1 VRRAISSIGYA
12 AALLCVLPG
21 CTSLYFKDAGAPPAL
36 PPRYTL
42 EHWPYSEYWTGIIFN
57 GEKVG
62 YAHVQVVPSAG
73 RPGRYEIRSQSVL
86 RIRMLGFDK
95 RIALESTDR
104 VKSDL
109 TLEWFSHRYD
119 LDGSRLDIEGQVEG
133 HMLTGTVENAG
144 RASRLAL
151 KLDAPV
157 YPASAVTLIPVQRGL
172 RIGSEHRFL
181 VFSGQTQSIAPAE
194 QKVVAYEKSEFFEES
209 AYRVTSGF
217 LGLTSTTWFSEGG
230 LPLLELGLGG
240 VIISAIS
247 TEERAKRFI
256 ATTALNK
263 DEAIIGFSLV
273 KPDVAIGNPRALR
286 KLDVSLSGN
295 PTLTVVPNDPRQQC
309 LRSGDA
315 LECEI
320 RTTAK
325 WSTAVEPA
333 ALRQDLRDSLVVPAD
348 DARVRELAREIVGNT
363 SDPQGRIDAL
373 RVWMRHNIRKEAS
386 DAFSALDVLRT
397 RTAECQGHAFLY
409 AALARS
415 LGIPT
420 RVVNGVV
427 YSAEHDGFLY
437 HAWNES
443 WVGDGWIAVDTTF
456 DQLPADATHIK
467 LVYGESV
474 ADLVALAGW
483 IGNMRIAVRGM
494 EPAHPAARP

>member
-1 VRRAISSIGYA
+1 MRSALCSLAYA

-21 CTSLYFKDAGAPPAL
+21 CTSLYFQDAGAPPSQ
-36 PPRYTL
+36 PPRYEL

-73 RPGRYEIRSQSVL
+73 HSGRYEIRSQSVL
-86 RIRMLGFDK
+86 HIRMLGFDK
-95 RIALESTDR
+95 RIALESIDR
-104 VKSDL
+104 VGKDL
-109 TLEWFSHRYD
+109 TLEWFSHHYD
-119 LDGSRLDIEGQVEG
+119 LDGSRLHIEGRVEG
-133 HMLTGTVENAG
+133 NTLTGEVENAG
-144 RASRLAL
+144 RRSRLAL
-151 KLDAPV
+151 TLEEPV
-157 YPASAVTLIPVQRGL
+157 YPTSAVTLIPVQRGL
-172 RIGSEHRFL
+172 RIGSQYRYL
-181 VFSGQTQSIAPAE
+181 VFSGQTQSVAPAE
-194 QKVVAYEKSEFFEES
+194 QEVVAYEKSEFFEER

-217 LGLTSTTWFSEGG
+217 LGLTSTTWFSDQG

-273 KPDVAIGNPRALR
+273 KPDVAIENPRELR
-286 KLDVSLSGN
+286 RLDVSLSGN
-295 PTLTVVPNDPRQQC
+295 PALTTVPNDSRQECQ
-309 LRSGDA
+309 RSGETLDCQIA
-315 LECEI
+315 AV
-320 RTTAK
+320 AK
-325 WSTAVEPA
+325 SSAPVDPA
-333 ALRQDLRDSLVVPAD
+333 ALRHDLRDSLAVPTND
-348 DARVRELAREIVGNT
+348 VRIEKLAREIAGG
-363 SDPQGRIDAL
+363 DADDAHRIESL
-373 RVWMRHNIRKEAS
+373 RAWMRQNIRNEAS

-397 RTAECQGHAFLY
+397 RSAECQGHAFLY

-427 YSAEHDGFLY
+427 YSEEQGGFLF

-443 WVGDGWIAVDTTF
+443 WVSDGWVALDTTF

-483 IGNMRIAVRGM
+483 IGKMQIRVLDTGN
-494 EPAHPAARP
+494 P

>member
-1 VRRAISSIGYA
+1 MPAR
-12 AALLCVLPG
+12 LP
-21 CTSLYFKDAGAPPAL
+21 LR
-36 PPRYTL
+36 PRYTL

-62 YAHVQVVPSAG
+62 YAHVQVMPSAG
-73 RPGRYEIRSQSVL
+73 RPDQYEIRSQSVL

-104 VKSDL
+104 VNEDL
-109 TLEWFSHRYD
+109 TLDWFSHRYD
-119 LDGSRLDIEGQVEG
+119 LDGSRLDIEGRVEG
-133 HMLTGTVENAG
+133 AMLTGTVENAG

-151 KLDAPV
+151 KLDGPV
-157 YPASAVTLIPVQRGL
+157 YPASAVTLLPVQRGL
-172 RIGSEHRFL
+172 RIGSEYRYL
-181 VFSGQTQSIAPAE
+181 VFSGQTQSVAPAE
-194 QKVVAYEKSEFFEES
+194 QKVVAYEKSEFFEDS

-217 LGLTSTTWFSEGG
+217 LGLTSTTWFSDRG

-273 KPDVAIGNPRALR
+273 KPDVPIRNPRDLR
-286 KLDVSLSGN
+286 RLDVSLAGN
-295 PTLTVVPNDPRQQC
+295 PALTIVPSDARQQC
-309 LRSGDA
+309 GRSGEV

-320 RTTAK
+320 RVAEK
-325 WSTAVEPA
+325 WSASVEPA
-333 ALRQDLRDSLVVPAD
+333 ALLRDLGDSLAVPAG
-348 DARVRELAREIVGNT
+348 DARIRKLAREIAGDT
-363 SDPQGRIDAL
+363 SDPRGRIDAL
-373 RVWMRHNIRKEAS
+373 KAWMRNNIRQEAS
-386 DAFSALDVLRT
+386 DAFSALDVLQT
-397 RTAECQGHAFLY
+397 RSAECQGHAYLY

-420 RVVNGVV
+420 RVVNGVA
-427 YSAEHDGFLY
+427 YSADHEGFLY

-443 WVGDGWIAVDTTF
+443 WVGDGWVAVDTTF

-474 ADLVALAGW
+474 ADLVTLAGW
-483 IGNMRIAVRGM
+483 VGKMQIRVLGVGN
-494 EPAHPAARP
+494 P

>member
-1 VRRAISSIGYA
+1 MRRAICSIGYA
-12 AALLCVLPG
+12 AALLCALPG
-21 CTSLYFKDAGAPPAL
+21 CTSLYFQDAGAPPAP

-62 YAHVQVVPSAG
+62 YAHVQVGPSAG
-73 RPGRYEIRSQSVL
+73 RPGRYEIRSQSML

-95 RIALESTDR
+95 RIALESIDR
-104 VKSDL
+104 VKEDL
-109 TLEWFSHRYD
+109 TLEWFSHHYD

-133 HMLTGTVENAG
+133 NVLTGTVDNAG
-144 RASRLAL
+144 RTSRLDL
-151 KLDAPV
+151 PLDAPV
-157 YPASAVTLIPVQRGL
+157 YPASAVTLIPVERGL
-172 RIGSEHRFL
+172 RIGAEHRYL
-181 VFSGQTQSIAPAE
+181 VFSGQTQSVAPAE
-194 QKVVAYEKSEFFEES
+194 QRVVAYEKSEFFEES

-217 LGLTSTTWFSEGG
+217 LGLTSTTWFSDRG

-263 DEAIIGFSLV
+263 DDVIIGFSLV
-273 KPDVAIGNPRALR
+273 KPDVAIRNPRELR
-286 KLDVSLSGN
+286 KLDVSLAGN
-295 PTLTVVPNDPRQQC
+295 PALTIVPSDARQRC
-309 LRSGDA
+309 RRSGEA

-320 RTTAK
+320 RAVAR
-325 WSTAVEPA
+325 WPASVEPG
-333 ALRQDLRDSLVVPAD
+333 ALRHDLRDSLAVPAD
-348 DARVRELAREIVGNT
+348 DARIRKLAGEIVGET
-363 SDPQGRIDAL
+363 SDPAGRIDAL
-373 RVWMRHNIRKEAS
+373 RTWIRDNIRQEAS

-397 RTAECQGHAFLY
+397 RAAECQGHAFLY

-427 YSAEHDGFLY
+427 YSAEHGGFLY

-443 WVGDGWIAVDTTF
+443 WVGDGWVAVDTTF

-483 IGNMRIAVRGM
+483 VGKMQIRVLGVGN
-494 EPAHPAARP
+494 P